1 MAAKYPEVLVRPDG
15 AGDDFR
21 IVGQVTKAMRRVG
34 IAEEGAPTIRTGSL
48 QRCHPDA
55 RRNWQAGS
63 RSSIQPRILLDRAK
77 LVILHRYPSGLAHHR
92 LKIGVKLELRRNPED
107 RIGGG
112 APRLQRAEIE
122 HGLDLNETAQFVWLG
137 RLAAGQRAPGKGRG
151 PAGKHLLDGIGR
163 HVHG

>member
-1 MAAKYPEVLVRPDG
+1 
-15 AGDDFR
+15 
-21 IVGQVTKAMRRVG
+21 
-34 IAEEGAPTIRTGSL
+34 L

-77 LVILHRYPSGLAHHR
+77 LVIVSGLAHHR

-112 APRLQRAEIE
+112 APRLQRAESST
-122 HGLDLNETAQFVWLG
+122 GST
-137 RLAAGQRAPGKGRG
+137 
-151 PAGKHLLDGIGR
+151 
-163 HVHG
+163 